1 MYREVFLCGWVDGF
15 IFLGYSSSVLCS
27 LGPLYCS
34 NKATSHVCCVDA
46 KSAIGLSRGVLLVL
60 SLLGPRYDRWF
71 GWGSL
76 LGVMLLLLLS
86 GRHLWLIFAAK
97 PGTGCLVNLG
107 PPPAWWVHL
116 VMHILV
122 VKIQQQC

>member
-1 MYREVFLCGWVDGF
+1 MCVVF
-15 IFLGYSSSVLCS
+15 
-27 LGPLYCS
+27 
-34 NKATSHVCCVDA
+34 DA
-46 KSAIGLSRGVLLVL
+46 KSAIGLSRGVIGAIT
-60 SLLGPRYDRWF
+60 LGPRYDRWF

-116 VMHILV
+116 WGDAHTCGQDTTAVLGLPLSLWVFLYALMHGV
-122 VKIQQQC
+122 CDWMRCFRRRSV